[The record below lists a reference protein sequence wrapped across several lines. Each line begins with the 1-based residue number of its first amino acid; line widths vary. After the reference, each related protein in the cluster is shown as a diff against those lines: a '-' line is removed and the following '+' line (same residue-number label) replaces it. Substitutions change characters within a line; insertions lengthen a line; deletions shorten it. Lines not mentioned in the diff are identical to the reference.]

1 MTDTPIDDTA
11 LSERGLSMVIPA
23 FNEEDSLERMVA
35 AAHEAGRDL
44 MELGEIDEYELVVV
58 NDASTDA
65 TADIC
70 DAIAARDERFR
81 VLHHPVNR
89 TLGGSVRTGFGAARG
104 NWVLY
109 TDADLPFDLWD
120 LRKAFRLM
128 RYYEAD
134 VVAAYRFNRTG
145 EGARRLVYSY
155 IYNTLVRVRFG
166 LRIRDVNFA
175 AKLVRREVL
184 ERVHLM
190 SEGSFIDA
198 ELLIRAERSGFRII
212 QFGVDYF
219 PRSRGVSTLSS
230 TEVVRTLLGEMRR
243 LTPDLERAGRD
254 GPPSPAP

>member
-1 MTDTPIDDTA
+1 
-11 LSERGLSMVIPA
+11 MVIPA
-23 FNEEDSLERMVA
+23 YNEEESLARMVV

-44 MELGEIDEYELVVV
+44 MELGEIDEYEMVVV

-65 TADIC
+65 TAAIC
-70 DAIAARDERFR
+70 DRFAVTDERFR
-81 VLHHPVNR
+81 VVHHPVNR
-89 TLGGSVRTGFGAARG
+89 KLGGSVRTGFDAARG

-134 VVAAYRFNRTG
+134 VVSAYRFNRTG
-145 EGARRLVYSY
+145 EGVRRLVYSY
-155 IYNTLVRVRFG
+155 IYNSMVRVRFG

-184 ERVHLM
+184 ERIRLI
-190 SEGSFIDA
+190 SEGSFVDA
-198 ELLIRAERSGFRII
+198 ELLIRAERSGFKII

-230 TEVVRTLLGEMRR
+230 TEVVRTLLREMRQ
-243 LTPDLERAGRD
+243 LGPDLDRT
-254 GPPSPAP
+254 GPR